1 MIRKGYLKLF
11 FFSAFVWH
19 GLVSDAQ
26 QIAQFSQYQLNYY
39 ALNPA
44 AAGSYGCP
52 DFRLGYRTQW
62 VGFEGAP
69 KTTILSMNLLIKH
82 KKKIWRKTRHGVG
95 FLLENDL
102 TGFAGPIRQTGLF
115 LSYAYH
121 VPISGNTYLSAGVFA
136 GMVQYSLQT
145 DKFNA
150 SNNGIN
156 DPLLASSGQ
165 ALVYPDLNP
174 GVLLYSPDHFIGL
187 SLKKVWGNSLSAA
200 TKSPDARYGR
210 HILLTAGKTFSK
222 ESLVVTFTP
231 SIHLMWAAYGMPSV
245 TGTFAATYEKQF
257 ELGIFYRSISDCIGS
272 YYRWTND
279 VISIGYSFD
288 YTLSKVRMASA
299 NTHEIVFSYKLCQ
312 KDVMPSQT
320 DCPAFK

>member
-1 MIRKGYLKLF
+1 MIRKGLYILLF
-11 FFSAFVWH
+11 FIAFCWQTLPSH
-19 GLVSDAQ
+19 AQ
-26 QIAQFSQYQLNYY
+26 QTAQFSQYQLNYY

-44 AAGSYGCP
+44 ASGSYGCP

-69 KTTILSMNLLIKH
+69 RTTILSMNLLLKH
-82 KKKIWRKTRHGVG
+82 KKKIWRKTRHGIG

-102 TGFAGPIRQTGLF
+102 TGVAGPIRQTGLYI
-115 LSYAYH
+115 SYAYH
-121 VPISGNTYLSAGVFA
+121 VPIHGNTYLSAGLF
-136 GMVQYSLQT
+136 GGLVQYSMQT

-150 SNNGIN
+150 IKNGIN
-156 DPLLASSGQ
+156 DPILGSSGQ
-165 ALVYPDLNP
+165 TLIYPDLNP
-174 GVLLYSPDHFIGL
+174 GILLYSPEHFIGL

-245 TGTFAATYEKQF
+245 TGTFAATYDKQF
-257 ELGIFYRSISDCIGS
+257 ELGIFYRSITDCVGS
-272 YYRWTND
+272 YFRWLND
-279 VISIGYSFD
+279 SFSIGYSFD
-288 YTLSKVRMASA
+288 YTLSKVRMVSA
-299 NTHEIVFSYKLCQ
+299 NTHEIIFSYKLCQ

>member
-1 MIRKGYLKLF
+1 MTRKGYLILI

-26 QIAQFSQYQLNYY
+26 QIAQYSQYQLNYY

-44 AAGSYGCP
+44 AAGSYGCT

-69 KTTILSMNLLIKH
+69 KTTILSMNLLLKH
-82 KKKIWRKTRHGVG
+82 KKKVWRKTRHGIG

-102 TGFAGPIRQTGLF
+102 TGVAGPIRQTGLF

-121 VPISGNTYLSAGVFA
+121 VPIAGNTYLSAGLFA
-136 GMVQYSLQT
+136 GIVQYSLQT

-150 SNNGIN
+150 VNNGIN
-156 DPLLASSGQ
+156 DPALASSGQ
-165 ALVYPDLNP
+165 ALIFPDLNP

-187 SLKKVWGNSLSAA
+187 SLKKALGNSLSDA
-200 TKSPDARYGR
+200 TKSPNANYGR

-257 ELGIFYRSISDCIGS
+257 ELGIFYRSISDCVGS
-272 YYRWTND
+272 YIRWTND
-279 VISIGYSFD
+279 VINIGYSFD
-288 YTLSKVRMASA
+288 YTLSKVRMVSA
-299 NTHEIVFSYKLCQ
+299 NTHEIVFSYKFCQ
-312 KDVMPSQT
+312 KDVLPSQT